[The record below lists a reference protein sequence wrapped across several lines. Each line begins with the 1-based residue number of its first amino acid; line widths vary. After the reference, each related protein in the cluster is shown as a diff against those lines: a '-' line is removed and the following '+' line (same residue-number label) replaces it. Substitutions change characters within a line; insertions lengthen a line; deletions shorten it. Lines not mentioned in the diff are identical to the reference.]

1 MDPRQITMTRDI
13 LQGVLLIVKATGQPA
28 EQLLDLVL
36 SDVPKRP
43 PTPSKSMRAPLELC
57 KGRGAA

>member
-1 MDPRQITMTRDI
+1 MTRDI